1 MGEIMEKFFRA
12 NYSRESEREKYQHDL
27 MLLESTE
34 GFPRLTAKQ
43 QQIIRTSLLLQA
55 RAERDMHPE
64 HKNDPWYYDWFKA
77 KAEFKPGYQEC
88 FHHIQEWY
96 CHAAIAS
103 LENGSLQ
110 GARPQPHPKEFFDAE
125 YFEFKC
131 EYDLERMINYF
142 GFPTVVHINSKPA
155 NFVGEESQY
164 HSFLALGYGPD
175 KSILVWEKNGF
186 SFPYRVVNLEVVY
199 EEYQSFRYWG
209 LRKLR

>member
-1 MGEIMEKFFRA
+1 MENKE
-12 NYSRESEREKYQHDL
+12 SRDLSFEAEREKYRRDL
-27 MLLESTE
+27 ASLEQTE
-34 GFPRLTAKQ
+34 GFGKLTPRQ
-43 QQIIRTSLLLQA
+43 QQIIRVSLYLQA

-64 HKNDPWYYDWFKA
+64 HKNDPWYYDWFKSIS
-77 KAEFKPGYQEC
+77 EFKPGYQEC
-88 FHHIQEWY
+88 LHHIQEWY

-103 LENGSLQ
+103 LESGSLQ
-110 GARPQPHPKEFFDAE
+110 GMHPQPHPKKFFDAE

-164 HSFLALGYGPD
+164 HSFLALGYGPT

-186 SFPYRVVNLEVVY
+186 NFPYRVVNLEEVY

>member
-1 MGEIMEKFFRA
+1 
-12 NYSRESEREKYQHDL
+12 

-55 RAERDMHPE
+55 RAERDMHPN
-64 HKNDPWYYDWFKA
+64 HKNDPWYYDWLDRSPFRRPKFKQSL
-77 KAEFKPGYQEC
+77 K
-88 FHHIQEWY
+88 HIEGWY

-103 LENGSLQ
+103 LEIESLS
-110 GARPQPHPKEFFDAE
+110 GDRPPQILDKFFEAE
-125 YFEFKC
+125 YLKLES
-131 EYDLERMINYF
+131 EYELERALRFF
-142 GFPTVVHINSKPA
+142 GFPAVVHVNSEQNNTA
-155 NFVGEESQY
+155 GESTQV
-164 HSFLALGYGPD
+164 HSFLALGYGPEQ
-175 KSILVWEKNGF
+175 SIMVWEKNGF